1 MTTQILINLLIAL
14 TWMLLNENWDIV
26 SFTVGYV
33 IGFLIISSMRRF
45 FLPVPFYGKKAI
57 AVIKLLL
64 LFIIELFKSSITVLK
79 EIMRPTIKIKP
90 GIFRA
95 DTILESDFEIS
106 LLVALLTLTPGSV
119 VMEIDQKAQVLFLH
133 AMDADDF
140 HNNIQKT
147 KQRFEKAIIEVMR

>member
-33 IGFLIISSMRRF
+33 IGFFIISSMRRF
-45 FLPVPFYGKKAI
+45 FPVPFYGKKMI

-79 EIMRPTIKIKP
+79 EIIRPTIKIKP

-106 LLVALLTLTPGSV
+106 LLVSLLTLTPGSV
-119 VMEIDQKAQVLFLH
+119 VMEIDQKAKVLFIH

-147 KQRFEKAIIEVMR
+147 KRRFEKAIIEVMR